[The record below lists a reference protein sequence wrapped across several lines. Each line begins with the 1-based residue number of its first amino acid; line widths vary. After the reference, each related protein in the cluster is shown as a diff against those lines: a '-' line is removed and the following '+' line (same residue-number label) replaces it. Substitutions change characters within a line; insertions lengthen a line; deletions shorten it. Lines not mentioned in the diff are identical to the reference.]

1 MQTRVPP
8 DSARTRTS
16 SRRRRALASCALT
29 IFPAITERSPS
40 GASATVR
47 GVRRSSYRRGRF
59 RSRSPTGRRPFA
71 CSFAAMAG
79 PTPRSWMTGVARG
92 SAVLVGA
99 AACSGML
106 ASLPAAPDIGCARA
120 EMSSG
125 IGSSAPSSR
134 MRAASAFWRW
144 ASSAESKPR
153 MLAASRSR
161 RAVEPSV
168 AYARACST
176 TRATRSSRPFRR
188 ETPARVANRRGWSSG
203 DSASASAGSPWPATA
218 LFLFVD
224 GVLDEQHL
232 EDLVL
237 ALAAGGAD
245 LHGVAHL
252 AADQATRD
260 RAGDADAAFLQI
272 SFCLARDGVLDLLPG
287 IHVLELH
294 RRAEHDPLAGEA
306 RDVDDLRPGEA
317 VLQHLDPPFDVRLPF
332 LRGVVLGVLAQ
343 VAVISRDGDL
353 VHDARPLDRL
363 QALDLALDGVGAGF
377 GHRDVI
383 ACHRLALCE

>member
-8 DSARTRTS
+8 DSSRTRTS

-59 RSRSPTGRRPFA
+59 RSRSPTVRRPFA
-71 CSFAAMAG
+71 CSFSAMAG

-92 SAVLVGA
+92 G
-99 AACSGML
+99 G
-106 ASLPAAPDIGCARA
+106 
-120 EMSSG
+120 
-125 IGSSAPSSR
+125 
-134 MRAASAFWRW
+134 WR
-144 ASSAESKPR
+144 
-153 MLAASRSR
+153 
-161 RAVEPSV
+161 
-168 AYARACST
+168 
-176 TRATRSSRPFRR
+176 
-188 ETPARVANRRGWSSG
+188 SG
-203 DSASASAGSPWPATA
+203 DSASESAGSPWPATA

-260 RAGDADAAFLQI
+260 RAGDADAALLQI
-272 SFCLARDGVLDLLPG
+272 AFRLAHDGVLHLLPG

-332 LRGVVLGVLAQ
+332 LRGVVLGVLT
-343 VAVISRDGDL
+343 
-353 VHDARPLDRL
+353 
-363 QALDLALDGVGAGF
+363 
-377 GHRDVI
+377 
-383 ACHRLALCE
+383 